1 MSWLKKNWSNVLFGI
16 LIVLLL
22 IPQTGE
28 PIKVFVNR
36 LIAFSPSV
44 EDESDREVFQNYNWN
59 LEDMKGVSIDFNE
72 FKGKKIL
79 VNFWATW
86 CPPCIAEM
94 PSMQSLYDDYKNE
107 VVFVFVTNDS
117 DEEISKFIQKHGY
130 TFPIYHSLSEVP
142 TELDTK
148 TLPTTYLIN
157 ENGEIIIDR
166 TGTADWNSTKVR
178 ELLD

>member
-1 MSWLKKNWSNVLFGI
+1 MSWLKKNWSNVLFGV

-22 IPQTGE
+22 IPQTGK

-44 EDESDREVFQNYNWN
+44 EDESDREVLQNYNWN
-59 LEDMKGVSIDFNE
+59 LVDLKGVSVGFNE

-94 PSMQSLYDDYKNE
+94 PSMQALYDDYKDD

-117 DEEISKFIQKHGY
+117 REEIVKFTTEHDY
-130 TFPIYHSLSEVP
+130 TFPIYQSISKVP
-142 TELDTK
+142 SALETG

-157 ENGEIIIDR
+157 EEGEIVIDK
-166 TGTADWNSTKVR
+166 TGAADWNSAKVR
-178 ELLD
+178 SLLD